1 MRLEYISRIKDG
13 LKRYKTISTKKTTS
27 RVLDG
32 SYNSIYKG
40 RSMNFDELREYV
52 PGDDVKDID
61 WKATSRSQ
69 KVLIRQYIAE
79 KKHNIM
85 LVMDTNRRMLADT
98 SEGEEKR
105 EVALI
110 GGGSLAYMVTSNG
123 DYVSAIYSDGEK
135 MCRFPFR
142 MGFLNLET
150 ILSGYNKAVSLK
162 NNSNIDQSL
171 EYIIRNIRRRMIV
184 VIVTDMEGISKV
196 SESLLRQLI
205 LVHDVLLINVSDA
218 DVFGKNVYGIEQSDY
233 LPAYITRS
241 KKLRKLQQEEKRRVL
256 AECDNKLKRNG
267 IAMTTIRSSVTMPTS
282 VKLRNMLDYSTAPI
296 VIVGALLLLIT
307 LVVVIYILVR
317 VIKSRKNKRKV
328 TAKELL
334 WTKPDMNKLKKD
346 YLARLEK
353 IEKTFLADP
362 TLIRP
367 TYEKMSKLI
376 RNFAYEATGIEV
388 QKYTLYEI
396 RMAKMNSLADLVEEY
411 YEPEFDR
418 ISEGDA
424 KESIKKTKRT
434 IAEWN

>member
-150 ILSGYNKAVSLK
+150 ILSGYNKAVNLK

-171 EYIIRNIRRRMIV
+171 EYISRNIRRRMIV

-241 KKLRKLQQEEKRRVL
+241 KKLRKLQQDEKRRVL

-267 IAMTTIRSSVTMPTS
+267 IAMTTIRSSSHVE
-282 VKLRNMLDYSTAPI
+282 RGI
-296 VIVGALLLLIT
+296 I
-307 LVVVIYILVR
+307 
-317 VIKSRKNKRKV
+317 
-328 TAKELL
+328 ELL
-334 WTKPDMNKLKKD
+334 
-346 YLARLEK
+346 EK
-353 IEKTFLADP
+353 H
-362 TLIRP
+362 
-367 TYEKMSKLI
+367 KMRK
-376 RNFAYEATGIEV
+376 
-388 QKYTLYEI
+388 
-396 RMAKMNSLADLVEEY
+396 
-411 YEPEFDR
+411 
-418 ISEGDA
+418 
-424 KESIKKTKRT
+424 
-434 IAEWN
+434 

>member
-98 SEGEEKR
+98 SEGEEKK

-184 VIVTDMEGISKV
+184 VIVTDMEGISIV

-267 IAMTTIRSSVTMPTS
+267 IAMTTIRSSNNVE
-282 VKLRNMLDYSTAPI
+282 RGI
-296 VIVGALLLLIT
+296 I
-307 LVVVIYILVR
+307 
-317 VIKSRKNKRKV
+317 
-328 TAKELL
+328 ELL
-334 WTKPDMNKLKKD
+334 
-346 YLARLEK
+346 EK
-353 IEKTFLADP
+353 HKT
-362 TLIRP
+362 R
-367 TYEKMSKLI
+367 K
-376 RNFAYEATGIEV
+376 
-388 QKYTLYEI
+388 
-396 RMAKMNSLADLVEEY
+396 
-411 YEPEFDR
+411 
-418 ISEGDA
+418 
-424 KESIKKTKRT
+424 
-434 IAEWN
+434 

>member
-1 MRLEYISRIKDG
+1 MKLEYISRIKDG
-13 LKRYKTISTKKTTS
+13 LKRYKTITTSKATS

-52 PGDDVKDID
+52 PGDDIKDID

-85 LVMDTNRRMLADT
+85 LVMDTNRRMLAHS
-98 SEGEEKR
+98 SEGEEKK

-150 ILSGYNKAVSLK
+150 ILSGYNKAVTMN
-162 NNSNIDQSL
+162 NNSSIDASL
-171 EYIIRNIRRRMIV
+171 EYIIRNIRRRMII
-184 VIVTDMEGISKV
+184 VIVTDMEGIAKV
-196 SESLLRQLI
+196 SDSLLRQLV

-218 DVFGKNVYGIEQSDY
+218 DVFGKSVYGIEQRDY

-241 KKLRKLQQEEKRRVL
+241 KKLRKQQQEEKRRVL

-267 IAMTTIRSSVTMPTS
+267 IAMTTIRSSNHVERGIIELLEKH
-282 VKLRNMLDYSTAPI
+282 KLR
-296 VIVGALLLLIT
+296 
-307 LVVVIYILVR
+307 
-317 VIKSRKNKRKV
+317 K
-328 TAKELL
+328 
-334 WTKPDMNKLKKD
+334 
-346 YLARLEK
+346 
-353 IEKTFLADP
+353 
-362 TLIRP
+362 
-367 TYEKMSKLI
+367 
-376 RNFAYEATGIEV
+376 
-388 QKYTLYEI
+388 
-396 RMAKMNSLADLVEEY
+396 
-411 YEPEFDR
+411 
-418 ISEGDA
+418 
-424 KESIKKTKRT
+424 
-434 IAEWN
+434 

>member
-267 IAMTTIRSSVTMPTS
+267 IAMTTIRSSSHVE
-282 VKLRNMLDYSTAPI
+282 RGI
-296 VIVGALLLLIT
+296 I
-307 LVVVIYILVR
+307 
-317 VIKSRKNKRKV
+317 
-328 TAKELL
+328 ELL
-334 WTKPDMNKLKKD
+334 EKHKLWK
-346 YLARLEK
+346 
-353 IEKTFLADP
+353 
-362 TLIRP
+362 
-367 TYEKMSKLI
+367 
-376 RNFAYEATGIEV
+376 
-388 QKYTLYEI
+388 
-396 RMAKMNSLADLVEEY
+396 
-411 YEPEFDR
+411 
-418 ISEGDA
+418 
-424 KESIKKTKRT
+424 
-434 IAEWN
+434 

>member
-1 MRLEYISRIKDG
+1 MKLEYISRIKDG

-241 KKLRKLQQEEKRRVL
+241 KKLRKLQQDEKRRVL

-267 IAMTTIRSSVTMPTS
+267 IAMTTIRSSNNVE
-282 VKLRNMLDYSTAPI
+282 RGI
-296 VIVGALLLLIT
+296 I
-307 LVVVIYILVR
+307 
-317 VIKSRKNKRKV
+317 
-328 TAKELL
+328 ELL
-334 WTKPDMNKLKKD
+334 
-346 YLARLEK
+346 EK
-353 IEKTFLADP
+353 H
-362 TLIRP
+362 
-367 TYEKMSKLI
+367 KMRK
-376 RNFAYEATGIEV
+376 
-388 QKYTLYEI
+388 
-396 RMAKMNSLADLVEEY
+396 
-411 YEPEFDR
+411 
-418 ISEGDA
+418 
-424 KESIKKTKRT
+424 
-434 IAEWN
+434 

>member
-135 MCRFPFR
+135 MCRYPFR

-150 ILSGYNKAVSLK
+150 ILSGYNKAVNIK

-241 KKLRKLQQEEKRRVL
+241 KKLRKLQQDEKRRVL

-267 IAMTTIRSSVTMPTS
+267 IAMTTIRSSNHVE
-282 VKLRNMLDYSTAPI
+282 RGI
-296 VIVGALLLLIT
+296 I
-307 LVVVIYILVR
+307 
-317 VIKSRKNKRKV
+317 
-328 TAKELL
+328 ELL
-334 WTKPDMNKLKKD
+334 
-346 YLARLEK
+346 EK
-353 IEKTFLADP
+353 H
-362 TLIRP
+362 
-367 TYEKMSKLI
+367 KMRK
-376 RNFAYEATGIEV
+376 
-388 QKYTLYEI
+388 
-396 RMAKMNSLADLVEEY
+396 
-411 YEPEFDR
+411 
-418 ISEGDA
+418 
-424 KESIKKTKRT
+424 
-434 IAEWN
+434 

>member
-98 SEGEEKR
+98 SEGEEKK

-142 MGFLNLET
+142 MGFLNLEP
-150 ILSGYNKAVSLK
+150 ILSGYNKAVNLK

-241 KKLRKLQQEEKRRVL
+241 KKLRKLQQDEKRRVL

-267 IAMTTIRSSVTMPTS
+267 IAMTTIRSSSHVE
-282 VKLRNMLDYSTAPI
+282 RGI
-296 VIVGALLLLIT
+296 I
-307 LVVVIYILVR
+307 
-317 VIKSRKNKRKV
+317 
-328 TAKELL
+328 ELL
-334 WTKPDMNKLKKD
+334 
-346 YLARLEK
+346 EK
-353 IEKTFLADP
+353 H
-362 TLIRP
+362 
-367 TYEKMSKLI
+367 KMRK
-376 RNFAYEATGIEV
+376 
-388 QKYTLYEI
+388 
-396 RMAKMNSLADLVEEY
+396 
-411 YEPEFDR
+411 
-418 ISEGDA
+418 
-424 KESIKKTKRT
+424 
-434 IAEWN
+434 

>member
-267 IAMTTIRSSVTMPTS
+267 IAMTTIRSSSHVE
-282 VKLRNMLDYSTAPI
+282 RGI
-296 VIVGALLLLIT
+296 I
-307 LVVVIYILVR
+307 
-317 VIKSRKNKRKV
+317 
-328 TAKELL
+328 ELL
-334 WTKPDMNKLKKD
+334 
-346 YLARLEK
+346 EK
-353 IEKTFLADP
+353 H
-362 TLIRP
+362 
-367 TYEKMSKLI
+367 KMRK
-376 RNFAYEATGIEV
+376 
-388 QKYTLYEI
+388 
-396 RMAKMNSLADLVEEY
+396 
-411 YEPEFDR
+411 
-418 ISEGDA
+418 
-424 KESIKKTKRT
+424 
-434 IAEWN
+434 

>member
-98 SEGEEKR
+98 SEGEEKK

-218 DVFGKNVYGIEQSDY
+218 DVFGKNVYSIEQSDY

-267 IAMTTIRSSVTMPTS
+267 IAMTTIRSSSHVE
-282 VKLRNMLDYSTAPI
+282 RGI
-296 VIVGALLLLIT
+296 I
-307 LVVVIYILVR
+307 
-317 VIKSRKNKRKV
+317 
-328 TAKELL
+328 ELL
-334 WTKPDMNKLKKD
+334 
-346 YLARLEK
+346 EK
-353 IEKTFLADP
+353 H
-362 TLIRP
+362 
-367 TYEKMSKLI
+367 KMRK
-376 RNFAYEATGIEV
+376 
-388 QKYTLYEI
+388 
-396 RMAKMNSLADLVEEY
+396 
-411 YEPEFDR
+411 
-418 ISEGDA
+418 
-424 KESIKKTKRT
+424 
-434 IAEWN
+434 